1 MASLLGLN
9 PAIAS
14 LNATNVPENP
24 TALKATE
31 LDEANENV
39 FRIEPTWALDS
50 PAAVPVDTLR
60 VAVDAPGRS
69 RMSPM
74 E

>member
-1 MASLLGLN
+1 MASLSGLN

-31 LDEANENV
+31 LDEANENL
-39 FRIEPTWALDS
+39 FKIKPTWAFDR

-60 VAVDAPGRS
+60 VVEDAPGRS
-69 RMSPM
+69 RMSPI